1 LKSVEWLCVLL
12 VIGLVVQSPIAVIA
26 QSFTD
31 PVGDLFDRQG
41 KPVTAEAYL
50 DIVEVEVVQSRGE
63 YRARIRVNG
72 PLPTALSDPS
82 IFIEW
87 DLLVDID
94 QDWGTNP
101 WGPWPLLDNGIGVDV
116 LIRLMLGP
124 SGQGYRA
131 EVYDLATR
139 KRSSILFKT
148 EEAVIELNF
157 DSSLVTSPKAFDYVF
172 SVRKFGNYGRSGGE
186 IACDKAPNE
195 GYFTF
200 SNGKASL
207 TMKTI
212 KPGLPTEK
220 TQTEHAIICYNQGN
234 DDKAKWYGK
243 AFEAAYTE
251 VGKDLEAY
259 PARQFALYLY
269 LAQEDLVNG
278 LQTYSGFSADEANYF
293 KTSAAAAPRPIN
305 YVMHIAPSFDWH
317 DVTHEYTHT
326 IIEELS
332 RQVYRSIKWL
342 DEGLAEYEAYAT
354 VLKTKYN
361 QTELRRKA
369 DAMRRVYDALDK
381 GKLFS
386 LKELSS
392 DTDWHNRLPGTPERN
407 LQYSESWIIVN
418 YLAMKYQPSKCKTI
432 LLALK
437 QGQTQDSA
445 LQSELGVSATQFE
458 SNFRQYLQSIREDA
472 PTRVAEAEKA
482 IQEAESEGRT
492 VGLSQAKSLIQ
503 DAKDAMSAGD
513 YERAIS
519 LADRAKELA
528 SKATAPQVTTTTSPS
543 TKITS
548 EVTTVTSLA
557 IGPDTGTMYAIGV
570 VAVIIVAALLLTRYR
585 KKTQKRA

>member
-1 LKSVEWLCVLL
+1 V
-12 VIGLVVQSPIAVIA
+12 
-26 QSFTD
+26 
-31 PVGDLFDRQG
+31 
-41 KPVTAEAYL
+41 EAYL
-50 DIVEVEVVQSRGE
+50 DIVEVEVVQSGIE
-63 YRARIRVNG
+63 YSARLKMNG
-72 PLPTALSDPS
+72 PLPSNLSDPT

-94 QDWGTNP
+94 QDRGTNP
-101 WGPWPLLDNGIGVDV
+101 WGSWSLLDNGIGVDV
-116 LIRLMLGP
+116 LVRLMLGP

-139 KRSSILFKT
+139 KRSNILFRIDGG
-148 EEAVIELNF
+148 VIKLNF
-157 DSSLVTSPKAFDYVF
+157 DFSLVTSSKPFDYVF

-186 IACDKAPNE
+186 IACDKAPNK

-207 TMKTI
+207 VVKTI

-220 TQTEHAIICYNQGN
+220 TQTGHAIICYNQGN
-234 DDKAKWYGK
+234 DDKAKWYGE

-251 VGKDLEAY
+251 VGKDLGAY
-259 PARQFALYLY
+259 PARQFVLYVY
-269 LAQEDLVNG
+269 LTQEDLVSG

-293 KTSAAAAPRPIN
+293 RISGAPRPIN
-305 YVMHIAPSFDWH
+305 YVMHASPDFDWH
-317 DVTHEYTHT
+317 TITHEYVHT

-332 RQVYRSIKWL
+332 GQVFRSIKWL
-342 DEGLAEYEAYAT
+342 DEGLAEYEAYVT

-361 QTELRRKA
+361 QTELRLKA

-392 DTDWHNRLPGTPERN
+392 DTDWHNRLPGTPERD
-407 LQYSESWIIVN
+407 LQYSESWIIVS

-437 QGQTQDSA
+437 QGQAQDSA

-482 IQEAESEGRT
+482 IQKAESEWRT
-492 VGLSQAKSLIQ
+492 FGLSQAKSLIQ

-528 SKATAPQVTTTTSPS
+528 SKATVPQVTTATSPS

-548 EVTTVTSLA
+548 EVTTVTSPG
-557 IGPDTGTMYAIGV
+557 IGPDNGTMYAIAV
-570 VAVIIVAALLLTRYR
+570 VVVVIVVALLLTRYR
-585 KKTQKRA
+585 KKNSETSRAGLQSSAALCLVK